1 MYSYLNEI
9 FDYFDFDINL
19 ILEEI
24 NISLS
29 KIGDFHLKNKFIE
42 INLYFDSSS
51 SKFLMNSMYY
61 SVYCTSISSVD
72 KIIQS
77 LKSDYIKTF
86 LIYYKK
92 SNNLIN
98 ITNTTSIEFERK
110 KLILTNINYSISTLK
125 STHLFHNLLNMNI
138 TISNKN
144 ELKDRYTCF
153 FVNQPINEDIYVEQ
167 HEIFKYLEKKPVYI
181 TYLF

>member
-1 MYSYLNEI
+1 MIQKLQQNIEDQHMYSYLNEI

-51 SKFLMNSMYY
+51 SKFSMNSMNY

-125 STHLFHNLLNMNI
+125 STHLFHNLLNINI

-144 ELKDRYTCF
+144 
-153 FVNQPINEDIYVEQ
+153 
-167 HEIFKYLEKKPVYI
+167 
-181 TYLF
+181 